1 MTTGIIFS
9 NNKTVKCPLS
19 VALRHTDIVFTL
31 QPVLHSCPIMRDA
44 RFLKHLKEVI
54 LLITAVFSFKNPLK
68 IEERKITFPANALPG

>member
-1 MTTGIIFS
+1 
-9 NNKTVKCPLS
+9 
-19 VALRHTDIVFTL
+19 
-31 QPVLHSCPIMRDA
+31 MRDA